1 MRFHHAFLAPWIVL
15 SVPPQI
21 FLGFGLPF
29 ALIVGLL
36 GLLGMFRENQALV
49 TSASVALLGLVIGG
63 KVGTDLVMAPGPDTA
78 ILLAQFLSVIFF
90 MEASRVVLSFSK
102 ETTELAERTDRMSL
116 FIKERLS
123 AWIRDQLSRQ
133 ALLVSGA
140 FGLSLLLLVLG
151 GIANVSVNQLAFSA
165 VLVLLV
171 IGSLLFLLTQ
181 RREPETRSEGLH

>member
-1 MRFHHAFLAPWIVL
+1 M
-15 SVPPQI
+15 
-21 FLGFGLPF
+21 
-29 ALIVGLL
+29 
-36 GLLGMFRENQALV
+36 LGMFRENQALV